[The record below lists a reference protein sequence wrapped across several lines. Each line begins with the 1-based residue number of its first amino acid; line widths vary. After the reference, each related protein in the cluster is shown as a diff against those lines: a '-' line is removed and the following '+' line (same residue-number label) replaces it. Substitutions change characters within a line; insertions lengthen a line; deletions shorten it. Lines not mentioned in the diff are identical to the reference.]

1 MTDSPRPGS
10 PSEPTDPYAYPYQG
24 YSDPAYAGGFSLCT
38 QLRSAG
44 RPVAHRAAP
53 TVLDADLR
61 PAGRSAAAG
70 AGPEGSQTPRWLWIA
85 AGAAIVI
92 VLGLVAALIITNTG
106 SDNRTV
112 AAPDTT
118 SPQSTPTR
126 TTAPTTETL
135 PGLPFPIPQL
145 PLPTAPDTT
154 GSTAPGE
161 TEPVVYEVDGDG
173 RAINITYVDTGSVLQ
188 TEFNV
193 MLPWRK
199 EADLPK
205 PAKESASVTVV
216 NVGSDVTCSISI
228 AGAQVKTQTG
238 AGLTICSPFG

>member
-10 PSEPTDPYAYPYQG
+10 PTEPTDPYGNPYQG
-24 YSDPAYAGGFSLCT
+24 YSYPAYAADSPYAPNYGVPTGPSSTAPLPPYWT
-38 QLRSAG
+38 QTYG
-44 RPVAHRAAP
+44 PP
-53 TVLDADLR
+53 
-61 PAGRSAAAG
+61 PGEQPPEPP
-70 AGPEGSQTPRWLWIA
+70 PEGPQTPRWLWIA
-85 AGAAIVI
+85 AGVTVVV

-118 SPQSTPTR
+118 SPRSTPTR

-228 AGAQVKTQTG
+228 AGAQVQTQTG